1 MSLTR
6 DEVKNVADLA
16 RLDLTDDELAAM
28 TRQLGSI
35 LDYVAQLQQL
45 DVAGVEPLAH
55 ALEVQNVF
63 REDEPAPSLPVD
75 EALANAPER
84 RTTPKGEHFYAV
96 PAVLESIPSQPSP
109 AAGEGQGAGPGGEI
123 TMPPGVD
130 LTGRNAADLAA
141 DLSAGDL
148 SAETL
153 TGQFLQIIRRRDP
166 QVRAF
171 LHVDEA
177 DALAQAR
184 AVDAKRQRGEPLGFL
199 ARPARRH

>member
-63 REDEPAPSLPVD
+63 REDEPVPSLPVD

-96 PAVLESIPSQPSP
+96 PAVQETIPSQPSP
-109 AAGEGQGAGPGGEI
+109 AAGEGQGGGP
-123 TMPPGVD
+123 
-130 LTGRNAADLAA
+130 
-141 DLSAGDL
+141 
-148 SAETL
+148 AE
-153 TGQFLQIIRRRDP
+153 
-166 QVRAF
+166 
-171 LHVDEA
+171 
-177 DALAQAR
+177 
-184 AVDAKRQRGEPLGFL
+184 K
-199 ARPARRH
+199 